1 METPQ
6 ARQGWGAPCAA
17 PSLPTFRTRLGD
29 RVPSAPRSCPR
40 HTRRAPRLL
49 RSRASSAG
57 ERRNDQTNLA
67 LSSRD
72 KSREA
77 ALNSCHE
84 ALQNKRATEASCR
97 ERCPRCPGRA
107 GRSGAAAAAPAP
119 LPAAPGATRRA
130 GGSTRAG
137 PGPSVL
143 NAARSGGRSR
153 SGRSAPGPV
162 PPPAR
167 RARPGAHHGEAGEQ
181 RGGAAG
187 GFQLG
192 SAQVELPPGQRLHRV
207 LVQAHGLGAE
217 ERSGARRSGAGGR
230 WRLFPA
236 QRARPR

>member
-1 METPQ
+1 MRGPFAPDTPE
-6 ARQGWGAPCAA
+6 RPKGTPER
-17 PSLPTFRTRLGD
+17 PTGT
-29 RVPSAPRSCPR
+29 PHPRSRPR
-40 HTRRAPRLL
+40 HTRLL

-57 ERRNDQTNLA
+57 EIRNDPTNPA
-67 LSSRD
+67 LFGGDR
-72 KSREA
+72 SREA

-84 ALQNKRATEASCR
+84 ELQSKRATEASCR

-107 GRSGAAAAAPAP
+107 GRSAAAAAAPARSP
-119 LPAAPGATRRA
+119 PPQVPHAAPGA
-130 GGSTRAG
+130 G
-137 PGPSVL
+137 PGPPVL
-143 NAARSGGRSR
+143 TAASSGGTSRSGG
-153 SGRSAPGPV
+153 SAPGPA

-230 WRLFPA
+230 RRLFPA